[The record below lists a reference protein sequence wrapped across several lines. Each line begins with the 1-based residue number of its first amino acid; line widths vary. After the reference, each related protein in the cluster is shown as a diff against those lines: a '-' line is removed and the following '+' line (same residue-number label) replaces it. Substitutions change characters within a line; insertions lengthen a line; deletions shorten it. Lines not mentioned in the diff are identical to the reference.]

1 MLQKKAGGVA
11 GQSLP
16 VYLTKYLNNA
26 IMNKTLKFMNQET
39 QHPSLVIESPNGTV
53 IKLYHSI
60 SEEYLKE
67 LLDEF
72 LVEKK
77 VVTRPNT

>member
-1 MLQKKAGGVA
+1 
-11 GQSLP
+11 
-16 VYLTKYLNNA
+16 
-26 IMNKTLKFMNQET
+26 MNKTLKFMNQET